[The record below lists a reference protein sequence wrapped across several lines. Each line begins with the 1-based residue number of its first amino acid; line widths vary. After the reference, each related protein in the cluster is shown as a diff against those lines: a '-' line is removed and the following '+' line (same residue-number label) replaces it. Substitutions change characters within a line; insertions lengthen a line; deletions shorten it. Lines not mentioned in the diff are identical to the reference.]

1 MSTAV
6 SPTTITLKAFG
17 YSRDQ
22 ENSMR
27 SRDTINA
34 PEALVLTM
42 VLVSAA
48 DGGITDREIGIMSG
62 LVQTLPAFQD
72 FTTEELA
79 DVTER
84 AADLLNDDDGLAHA
98 ARLMR
103 AALTPKLRETAYA
116 LACEVVAG
124 GEGSRRQ
131 SMDMLDFVRGE
142 LGLDQLITAG
152 IERGVRAR
160 YQRVDPND

>member
-1 MSTAV
+1 
-6 SPTTITLKAFG
+6 
-17 YSRDQ
+17 
-22 ENSMR
+22 MR
-27 SRDTINA
+27 SSDTINA

-48 DGGITDREIGIMSG
+48 DGGMTDREISVMSG

-72 FTTEELA
+72 FTSGELA

-84 AADLLNDDDGLAHA
+84 AAGLLHEDDGLAHA
-98 ARLMR
+98 GRLMR
-103 AALTPKLRETAYA
+103 AALSSKLRETAYA

-124 GEGSRRQ
+124 GDGARRQ
-131 SMDMLDFVRGE
+131 SLDMVEFVRNE
-142 LGLDQLITAG
+142 LGLDTLISAA

-160 YQRVDPND
+160 YQRVDPTD

>member
-1 MSTAV
+1 
-6 SPTTITLKAFG
+6 
-17 YSRDQ
+17 
-22 ENSMR
+22 MR
-27 SRDTINA
+27 SRDAINA
-34 PEALVLTM
+34 PEALILTM

-72 FTTEELA
+72 FTSSALSDAT
-79 DVTER
+79 DR
-84 AADLLNDDDGLAHA
+84 AVSLLHDSDGLAHA

-103 AALTPKLRETAYA
+103 AALNTKLRETAYV

-124 GEGSRRQ
+124 GQGARQ
-131 SMDMLDFVRGE
+131 QSLEMLEFVRGE
-142 LGLDQLITAG
+142 LGLDSLISAA

-160 YQRVDPND
+160 YQRVDPNV

>member
-1 MSTAV
+1 
-6 SPTTITLKAFG
+6 
-17 YSRDQ
+17 
-22 ENSMR
+22 MR
-27 SRDTINA
+27 SRDAINA
-34 PEALVLTM
+34 TEALILTM

-72 FTTEELA
+72 FTSSALSDAT
-79 DVTER
+79 DR
-84 AADLLNDDDGLAHA
+84 AVSLLTDSDGLAHA

-103 AALTPKLRETAYA
+103 AALNTKLRETAYV

-124 GEGSRRQ
+124 GQGARQ
-131 SMDMLDFVRGE
+131 QSLEMLEFVRGE
-142 LGLDQLITAG
+142 LGLDSLISAA

-160 YQRVDPND
+160 YQRVDPNV

>member
-1 MSTAV
+1 
-6 SPTTITLKAFG
+6 
-17 YSRDQ
+17 
-22 ENSMR
+22 MR
-27 SRDTINA
+27 SREAINA

-72 FTTEELA
+72 FTSEALA

-84 AADLLNDDDGLAHA
+84 AANLLNDDDGLAHA
-98 ARLMR
+98 ARLLR
-103 AALTPKLRETAYA
+103 AALRPKLRETAYA

-131 SMDMLDFVRGE
+131 SMDMLDFVRSE
-142 LGLDQLITAG
+142 LGLDQLVCAA

-160 YQRVDPND
+160 YYRVEAAE

>member
-1 MSTAV
+1 
-6 SPTTITLKAFG
+6 
-17 YSRDQ
+17 
-22 ENSMR
+22 MR
-27 SRDTINA
+27 SRDAINA
-34 PEALVLTM
+34 PEALILTM

-72 FTTEELA
+72 FTSSALSDAT
-79 DVTER
+79 DR
-84 AADLLNDDDGLAHA
+84 AVSLLTDSDGLAHA

-103 AALTPKLRETAYA
+103 AALNTKLRETAYV

-124 GEGSRRQ
+124 GQGARQ
-131 SMDMLDFVRGE
+131 QSLEMLEFVRGE
-142 LGLDQLITAG
+142 LGLDSLISAA

-160 YQRVDPND
+160 YQRVDPNV

>member
-1 MSTAV
+1 
-6 SPTTITLKAFG
+6 
-17 YSRDQ
+17 
-22 ENSMR
+22 MR
-27 SRDTINA
+27 SRDAINA

-48 DGGITDREIGIMSG
+48 DGGMTDREIGIMSG

-72 FTTEELA
+72 FTRAELA

-84 AADLLNDDDGLAHA
+84 AVELLHDDDGLARA
-98 ARLMR
+98 AALMR

-116 LACEVVAG
+116 LGCEVVAG
-124 GEGSRRQ
+124 GEGAKRQ
-131 SMDMLDFVRGE
+131 SLDMLEFVRSE
-142 LGLDQLITAG
+142 LGLDQLISAA

-160 YQRVDPND
+160 YQRVDPAD